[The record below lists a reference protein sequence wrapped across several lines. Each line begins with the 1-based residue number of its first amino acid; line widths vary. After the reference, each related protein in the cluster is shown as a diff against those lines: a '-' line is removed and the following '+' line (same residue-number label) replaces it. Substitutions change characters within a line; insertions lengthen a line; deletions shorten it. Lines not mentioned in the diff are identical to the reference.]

1 LIIDTK
7 RYKNVGWNKKMRF
20 RPCIDIHNGKVKQIV
35 GGSHLDAG
43 DQAKENFASEQ
54 DSTFYADL
62 YRKDGLKGGHI
73 ILLNPSTSEYYE
85 ATRQQALNALAVYA
99 GGMQIGGGIT
109 ASNAKEYIDAGA
121 SHVIVTSYVFSDGKI
136 KWENLKNLVQAVGKE
151 HVVLDLS
158 CRKKGEDY
166 YIVTNRW
173 QTFTETKLEAEVL
186 VELSGYCDEF
196 LVHGVDV
203 EGKSAGVD
211 KELVSVLNEA
221 MLLDEDIVITYAGGI
236 GSMEDLEAFAKVADG
251 QATTILLPS
260 ELQGIASIAATL
272 KETAK

>member
-1 LIIDTK
+1 
-7 RYKNVGWNKKMRF
+7 MRF

-35 GGSHLDAG
+35 GGSLLDAG

-85 ATRQQALNALAVYA
+85 ATRQQALKALAVYA

-211 KELVSVLNEA
+211 KALVSVLNEA

-236 GSMEDLEAFAKVADG
+236 GSMEDLEAFAKVTKGKIDF
-251 QATTILLPS
+251 TIGSALDLFGGPLPY
-260 ELQGIASIAATL
+260 ESIKKVGL
-272 KETAK
+272 